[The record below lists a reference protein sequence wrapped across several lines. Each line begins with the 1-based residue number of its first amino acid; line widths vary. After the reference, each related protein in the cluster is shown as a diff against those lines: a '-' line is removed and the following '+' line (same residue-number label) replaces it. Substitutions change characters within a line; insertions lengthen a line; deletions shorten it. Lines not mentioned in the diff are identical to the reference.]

1 MELALYIMFCQRVAT
16 LVNGFK
22 DSGSYDVEWNGA
34 DAGGSDLA
42 SGIYMVKLVTDRGVV
57 TNKVTLLK

>member
-1 MELALYIMFCQRVAT
+1 MVGQRVAT
-16 LVNGFK
+16 LVDGFK
-22 DSGSYDVEWNGA
+22 DSGSYDVDWNGA

-42 SGIYMVKLVTDRGVV
+42 SGIYMVKLVTDRGII